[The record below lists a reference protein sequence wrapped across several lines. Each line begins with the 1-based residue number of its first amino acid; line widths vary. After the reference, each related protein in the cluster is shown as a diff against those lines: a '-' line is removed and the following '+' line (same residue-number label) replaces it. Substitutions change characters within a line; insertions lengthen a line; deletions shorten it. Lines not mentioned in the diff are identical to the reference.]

1 MSKTLA
7 TLGLMLSMVV
17 ATVVVTEAAAQSP
30 GSPPAK
36 EAPARGDEQV
46 VSGQVKNIHPNGTE
60 ITLTDGTRLVA
71 PAGAVIRP
79 GVLSEGMMVIASY
92 RDENG
97 EKVMTN
103 LAVREPSA
111 SPPTEPP
118 SKGGAPTTTP
128 PTPPS
133 DVPKR

>member
-1 MSKTLA
+1 MAKTLTTIA
-7 TLGLMLSMVV
+7 VMLSLVLATSV
-17 ATVVVTEAAAQSP
+17 ATEAAAQSQ
-30 GSPPAK
+30 GAPPAR
-36 EAPARGDEQV
+36 EAPAQGDEQV

-60 ITLTDGTRLVA
+60 LTLTDGTRLVA

-111 SPPTEPP
+111 SPPSEPP
-118 SKGGAPTTTP
+118 SGKSAPTTP
-128 PTPPS
+128 PA